1 MRRLKVAI
9 DNGHGLN
16 TPGKRTPSFPDTGQI
31 IKEWEF
37 NYPTAKR
44 LGELLKY
51 NGFEVVFVSDTEK
64 DTPLKD
70 RTNKANVEKTDIFV
84 SIHYNA
90 YKGVWGTHGGID
102 TFHYPNSAKGQEL
115 AKLVQEELIKG
126 TGLRDR
132 GVKAENFQVLRE
144 TTMPA
149 VLCECGFM
157 DNLDEAKLMLDQEYQ
172 LKCAMA
178 IARGICRY
186 FGVEYK
192 EPVVQVEEKADIVK
206 LNLHGKELQVEG
218 IFENKTNY
226 IPVRFLEKLG
236 YKIDW
241 DNENKTVLINY
252 REED

>member
-1 MRRLKVAI
+1 MKLKVAI

-16 TPGKRTPSFPDTGQI
+16 TPGKRTPSFPNTGQI

-37 NYPTAKR
+37 NYPTGKK
-44 LGELLKY
+44 LGELLGY
-51 NGFEVVFVSDTEK
+51 NGFDVVYVSDTEE
-64 DTPLKD
+64 DTPLKA
-70 RTNKANVEKTDIFV
+70 RTDKANAEKADIFV

-149 VLCECGFM
+149 ILCECGFM

-172 LKCAMA
+172 LKCARA
-178 IARGICRY
+178 IAKGICRY

-192 EPVVQVEEKADIVK
+192 ETEAEGQKADIIK
-206 LNLHGKELQVEG
+206 INLHGRELQVEG

-226 IPVRFLEKLG
+226 IPVRFLEQLG

-241 DNENKTVLINY
+241 DPESKTVLINY
-252 REED
+252 KGVDK